1 MTVCTECGNDV
12 AYSGSLCFDCFTHPD
27 DPRRVAQDEEQAEA
41 RAEDLAWEHE
51 QDMDRRVWNEVHP

>member
-1 MTVCTECGNDV
+1 MT
-12 AYSGSLCFDCFTHPD
+12 THHGDPYPD
-27 DPRRVAQDEEQAEA
+27 DPRRVAHDEEQAEA